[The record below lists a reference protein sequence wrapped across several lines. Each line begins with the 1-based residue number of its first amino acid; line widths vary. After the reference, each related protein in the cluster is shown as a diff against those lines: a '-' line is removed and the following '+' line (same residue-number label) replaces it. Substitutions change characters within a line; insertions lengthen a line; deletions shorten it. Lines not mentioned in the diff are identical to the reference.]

1 MASDYK
7 MLTYVARFTHAK
19 KFPNNSLKEI
29 NNHDLYKL
37 SHKKPVSCKIAHDSI
52 LTWSPFY

>member
-1 MASDYK
+1 
-7 MLTYVARFTHAK
+7 MLTYVASFTHAK

-29 NNHDLYKL
+29 NNHDFYIQYKL
-37 SHKKPVSCKIAHDSI
+37 SHKKPVSCKIVHDSI